1 MFIAG
6 TTRRKPKDTGVQ
18 DGEGARLLGNE
29 NNYCYYLIT
38 IIIKKK
44 KNNSDHI

>member
-6 TTRRKPKDTGVQ
+6 TTQRKLEDTGVQ
-18 DGEGARLLGNE
+18 DGAGGRLLGNE

-38 IIIKKK
+38 III
-44 KNNSDHI
+44 